1 MLQAFLAIFGSLLLT
16 FPTSSLAEPRA
27 ELLFDAFSQAPPTA
41 PADAAHPGSAAYRY
55 TVFQE
60 QFQVQGRQIDF
71 FAPAEIA
78 RESKKAPVIVFGH
91 GQALETQH
99 YRLMFEHL
107 AKKGYAV
114 IVPKYDTGFFDRNWR
129 RMANDYAD
137 LASAAMSR
145 HAKYIDPNL
154 VIYSGHSKGAYVALV
169 SAGIPRSS
177 RKVEPKAMVLFAPA
191 GYDSEYIRNVTTSIP
206 VTIVHGEK
214 DTIIAS
220 SLIQEIYSALPSSHK
235 QLIEPLSYKTQPE
248 LPADH
253 YIVMTKSFFMGGR
266 DGISPFHYYGAFK
279 WLIGAADDLV
289 NGGPLTN
296 PYVYGDLSI
305 ATGIEGFRHRQSRSW

>member
-1 MLQAFLAIFGSLLLT
+1 MLHATFAISAIFSSILLLSPA
-16 FPTSSLAEPRA
+16 FASGGISSE
-27 ELLFDAFSQAPPTA
+27 AFSQAPPAA
-41 PADAAHPGSAAYRY
+41 PTDPAHPGSAAYRY

-60 QFQVQGRQIDF
+60 QFQVQGRQVDF

-78 RESKKAPVIVFGH
+78 REPRKAPVIVFGH

-114 IVPKYDTGFFDRNWR
+114 IAPKYDTGFFDRNWR
-129 RMANDYAD
+129 RMATDYAD
-137 LASAAMSR
+137 LTAAAMSR
-145 HAKYIDPNL
+145 HAKYVDPGTL
-154 VIYSGHSKGAYVALV
+154 IFSGHSKGAYVALV
-169 SAGIPRSS
+169 AAGIPRSS
-177 RKVEPKAMVLFAPA
+177 RKVDPKAMVLFAPA
-191 GYDSEYIRNVTTSIP
+191 GYDNEYIRNVTTSMP
-206 VTIVHGEK
+206 VTIIHGEQ

-235 QLIEPLSYKTQPE
+235 QLIEPVSYKTQPE

-266 DGISPFHYYGAFK
+266 DGISPFHYFGAFK
-279 WLIGAADDLV
+279 WLIGSADDLTA
-289 NGGPLTN
+289 GGSLSN
-296 PYVYGDLSI
+296 IHAYGDETT
-305 ATGIEGFRHRQSRSW
+305 ATGVEGSRHKIRRSW